1 MTQNS
6 IRENL
11 LPLAN
16 KYRCGTIQVKPVDL
30 AFFDGENW
38 NILELKAG
46 GDLDSSNAPS
56 NVEKLL
62 TIYVDMGIENCKA
75 YFPTLYNKDG
85 EGNTWKGAV
94 KKHLAYPEMFLIGK
108 NLWKKILPNGISFEE
123 FESIIEMLWL
133 VADMKTVDISAFNEF
148 GEIRN
153 AIQHFGIV
161 SKEKSVSYL
170 TSLQF
175 IYGTIDPFINESW
188 GLFAVDYCQDY
199 HEDSEDNSNY
209 WNYIRECL
217 IGNEIIFKVSPF
229 LAENKAFWWSSIKVT
244 EEFTALAEE
253 SDFIEPIEVSKE
265 YYDAIKEQLQLYNVF
280 VD

>member
-1 MTQNS
+1 MKKELEQIAENMKELGLAALAHVNNIRLMEDRWSGILSVLQVAHAMEILAKARIAQEHPLLLFDTYPKPAK
-6 IRENL
+6 RENRIINEMTL
-11 LPLAN
+11 SQLSE
-16 KYRCGTIQVKPVDL
+16 KGRTI
-30 AFFDGENW
+30 EW
-38 NILELKAG
+38 
-46 GDLDSSNAPS
+46 S
-56 NVEKLL
+56 
-62 TIYVDMGIENCKA
+62 
-75 YFPTLYNKDG
+75 
-85 EGNTWKGAV
+85 
-94 KKHLAYPEMFLIGK
+94 
-108 NLWKKILPNGISFEE
+108 
-123 FESIIEMLWL
+123 SIIEMLWL

-175 IYGTIDPFINESW
+175 IYGTIDPFINASW

-229 LAENKAFWWSSIKVT
+229 LAENKAFWWSSIKVA
-244 EEFTALAEE
+244 EEFTVLAEE

-265 YYDAIKEQLQLYNVF
+265 YYDAIKEQLQLYNAF

>member
-1 MTQNS
+1 MVGYS
-6 IRENL
+6 ICVAGSTKRENRIINEMTL
-11 LPLAN
+11 SQLSE
-16 KYRCGTIQVKPVDL
+16 KGRTI
-30 AFFDGENW
+30 EW
-38 NILELKAG
+38 
-46 GDLDSSNAPS
+46 S
-56 NVEKLL
+56 
-62 TIYVDMGIENCKA
+62 
-75 YFPTLYNKDG
+75 
-85 EGNTWKGAV
+85 
-94 KKHLAYPEMFLIGK
+94 
-108 NLWKKILPNGISFEE
+108 
-123 FESIIEMLWL
+123 SIIEMLWL

-217 IGNEIIFKVSPF
+217 IGNEIMFKVSPF
-229 LAENKAFWWSSIKVT
+229 LAENKAFWWSSIKVA

>member
-1 MTQNS
+1 MKKELEQIAENMKELGLAALAHVNNIRLMEDRWSGILSVLQVAHAMEILAKARIAQEHPLLLFDTYPKPTKRESRIINEMTLSQLS
-6 IRENL
+6 EKGR
-11 LPLAN
+11 
-16 KYRCGTIQVKPVDL
+16 TI
-30 AFFDGENW
+30 EW
-38 NILELKAG
+38 
-46 GDLDSSNAPS
+46 S
-56 NVEKLL
+56 
-62 TIYVDMGIENCKA
+62 
-75 YFPTLYNKDG
+75 
-85 EGNTWKGAV
+85 
-94 KKHLAYPEMFLIGK
+94 
-108 NLWKKILPNGISFEE
+108 
-123 FESIIEMLWL
+123 SIIEMLWL

-229 LAENKAFWWSSIKVT
+229 LAENKAFWWSSIKVA

>member
-1 MTQNS
+1 
-6 IRENL
+6 
-11 LPLAN
+11 
-16 KYRCGTIQVKPVDL
+16 
-30 AFFDGENW
+30 
-38 NILELKAG
+38 
-46 GDLDSSNAPS
+46 
-56 NVEKLL
+56 
-62 TIYVDMGIENCKA
+62 
-75 YFPTLYNKDG
+75 
-85 EGNTWKGAV
+85 
-94 KKHLAYPEMFLIGK
+94 
-108 NLWKKILPNGISFEE
+108 
-123 FESIIEMLWL
+123 MLWL
-133 VADMKTVDISAFNEF
+133 VADIKTVDISAFNEF

-229 LAENKAFWWSSIKVT
+229 LAENKAFWWSSIKVA